1 MAPSISFPPAAQIEI
16 LNGSNWPVWSSRI
29 LALLRMN
36 GLRTHITAEK
46 DAADKDWDAAEEMLL
61 GVLEMYTQKDI
72 WTTVSDDT
80 VFKTCKAKWEE
91 LQRAYGGVGS
101 MSAFNSWVSLTGT
114 ALDESAPM
122 LPQLQKLNEARI
134 TLQNNDMKITDLQYS
149 FILIKALP
157 ESYSA
162 VASTI
167 LATGAPKDL
176 TPQTI
181 QDRILNEEGRRSGAS
196 ASLNKVAPVKKKSD
210 KAQVK
215 CYYCQKLG
223 HKSNE
228 CRKKKRDTE
237 QTGKKEKEKGS
248 ASQTPGKAVNAHIG
262 TVPTTATIEQV
273 ADDNDNLHVSLYT
286 ATRSRWMVDSGAT
299 HHITPHRSDFAT
311 WAPAR
316 GSVSLGGH
324 AEIAQIGTGTGQIRP
339 SGGDWDVHLQDVMH
353 VADAEVRYFSVSA
366 LLSKGEKLYLNTMA
380 S

>member
-1 MAPSISFPPAAQIEI
+1 MAPSISFPPAAHIEI
-16 LNGSNWPVWSSRI
+16 LNGSNWPLWSSRI
-29 LALLRMN
+29 LVLLRMN
-36 GLRTHITAEK
+36 RLWKHVTAQK
-46 DAADKDWDAAEEMLL
+46 TDTDTDWDATEEMLL
-61 GVLEMYTQKDI
+61 GILEMYTQKDV
-72 WTTVSDDT
+72 WTSVSDDS
-80 VFKTCKAKWEE
+80 VFKMCKAKWEE
-91 LQRAYGGVGS
+91 LQRVYGGVGS
-101 MSAFNSWVSLTGT
+101 MSAFNTWVSLTGT

-122 LPQLQKLNEARI
+122 LPQLQKLNDARI
-134 TLQNNDMKITDLQYS
+134 TLQNNDMKITDLQFT

-157 ESYSA
+157 NSYSA

-181 QDRILNEEGRRSGAS
+181 QDRILNEEGCQSGAS
-196 ASLNKVAPVKKKSD
+196 ASLNKVAPIKRMSD

-223 HKSNE
+223 HKCNE

-237 QTGKKEKEKGS
+237 QKEKKEKGS
-248 ASQTPGKAVNAHIG
+248 VAQTPGKAVNAHIG
-262 TVPTTATIEQV
+262 MVPTTATIEQV

-286 ATRSRWMVDSGAT
+286 AVRSRWMVDSGAT

-324 AEIAQIGTGTGQIRP
+324 AEIAQIGTGTVQIRP

-353 VADAEVRYFSVSA
+353 VPDAEVRYFSVSA